1 VREQLQRREQA
12 AVVQAH
18 NRAVREEARL
28 RREYE
33 RELANAQRLQARS
46 TAESLRA
53 HKALQ
58 VATAEVKTAQAVDVL
73 DQIDSI
79 LSATLDVDDYVDID
93 SLSQTVQHPPFPRE
107 DLKKPLPEPVLE
119 QPPPEP
125 QFVAPPAPTGISKV
139 FQKQKHAQA
148 HAKAHSAWA
157 AQHERW
163 AHHVNSLLPAKNA
176 KLLEDHAAA
185 EQQRAELLA
194 AALADY
200 RGECKKR
207 ERIVAETNEKLDT
220 LKRALEAG
228 DPDAIREYIGIVLGN
243 SAYPEAFQVDYE
255 FEFDAE
261 LGELTV
267 TVIIPPPSDVPNVKS
282 YRYIAKTDEITETL
296 CSQKDQRDR
305 YNGAVAA
312 VAVRTF
318 HEVFE
323 SDRKERIQT
332 ISLLVQTETANP
344 ATGLNEAFPFVA
356 AAADR
361 QEFLRYELRNV
372 NPAETLAHMR
382 SSVSKNAHG
391 LKPISTASGIR

>member
-1 VREQLQRREQA
+1 MGFEYFYGFLGGGTEQHRQWHDY
-12 AVVQAH
+12 AH
-18 NRAVREEARL
+18 RTL
-28 RREYE
+28 P
-33 RELANAQRLQARS
+33 LA
-46 TAESLRA
+46 
-53 HKALQ
+53 
-58 VATAEVKTAQAVDVL
+58 
-73 DQIDSI
+73 
-79 LSATLDVDDYVDID
+79 
-93 SLSQTVQHPPFPRE
+93 
-107 DLKKPLPEPVLE
+107 
-119 QPPPEP
+119 
-125 QFVAPPAPTGISKV
+125 
-139 FQKQKHAQA
+139 
-148 HAKAHSAWA
+148 
-157 AQHERW
+157 
-163 AHHVNSLLPAKNA
+163 NA
-176 KLLEDHAAA
+176 KLLEEHAAA
-185 EQQRAELLA
+185 EQKRAKQ
-194 AALADY
+194 LADARATY
-200 RGECKKR
+200 QSECDER

-255 FEFDAE
+255 FAFDAE

-344 ATGLNEAFPFVA
+344 ATGLNETFPFVA

>member
-12 AVVQAH
+12 AAVQAH

-33 RELANAQRLQARS
+33 RELAAAQRLQART
-46 TAESLRA
+46 TAESIRA

-58 VATAEVKTAQAVDVL
+58 VATAQMKTAQAADVL

-93 SLSQTVQHPPFPRE
+93 ALKQSAQHPPFPRD
-107 DLKKPLPEPVLE
+107 DLKTPIPEPSLK
-119 QPPPEP
+119 QAPPEP
-125 QFVAPPAPTGISKV
+125 LFKAPPPPAGLSKM
-139 FQKQKHAQA
+139 FGKQKHAQETARA
-148 HAKAHSAWA
+148 HAEWAEQHKQWHEYAHRTVPLA
-157 AQHERW
+157 
-163 AHHVNSLLPAKNA
+163 NA
-176 KLLEDHAAA
+176 KLLEEHAAA
-185 EQQRAELLA
+185 EQKRAKQLEA
-194 AALADY
+194 ARAAYKSDCD
-200 RGECKKR
+200 ER
-207 ERIVAETNEKLDT
+207 ERIVAETNEKLET
-220 LKRALEAG
+220 FKRSLEAG
-228 DPDAIREYIGIVLGN
+228 DPDAIREYVGIVLGN

-267 TVIIPPPSDVPNVKS
+267 TVIIPAPSDVPNVKS

-296 CSQKDQRDR
+296 CSQKEQRDR

-312 VAVRTF
+312 VAIRTF

-323 SDRKERIQT
+323 SDRRERIQT

-344 ATGLNEAFPFVA
+344 ATGLNDAFPFVA

-391 LKPISTASGIR
+391 LKPVSTASGIR